1 MGRFERKIQ
10 KLMREEVE
18 DFDVWYE
25 RNKDKFPGLSD
36 VPAAPQ
42 QEVEPSGAVK
52 LKRRLAWAIPLAF
65 VLVALCVFLCCLPL
79 ILDSGSPSRFGEER
93 VQAFDLS
100 VEERQAVLDEYPFM
114 SELNVISGTRRI
126 KTDDSSLVFISLNCE
141 LDMGDN
147 YYFVTVQ
154 IEYNPYYD
162 FVTKED
168 YENLNVSTEKN
179 GFAIEYRDVGTDT
192 DGLYWYYM
200 ASEKDGQHMYW
211 EVHSVTQSIDQFI
224 DIMFTE

>member
-18 DFDVWYE
+18 DFDVWFE

-36 VPAAPQ
+36 APAAPQ

-79 ILDSGSPSRFGEER
+79 ILNSGSPSRFGEER

-100 VEERQAVLDEYPFM
+100 AEERQAVLDEYPFM

-126 KTDDSSLVFISLNCE
+126 KTDNSSLVFISLNCE
-141 LDMGDN
+141 LETDVD
-147 YYFVTVQ
+147 YYLVTVQ

-162 FVTKED
+162 FITKEV
-168 YENLNVSTEKN
+168 YTNFESEKTVN
-179 GFAIEYRDVGTDT
+179 GAQIQYKQNGTDVE
-192 DGLYWYYM
+192 GLYWYYM
-200 ASEKDGQHMYW
+200 ASEKDGRHMYW